1 MSDFGDPLHGL
12 GAALLALLLLL
23 TAARLGGRVAARW
36 KQPAV
41 LGELVGGVL
50 LGNLGLL
57 GFDAFA
63 YIGADPL
70 LDALANLGVIL
81 LLFEVGLES
90 TVAQMAR
97 VGSSALLVAALGV
110 IAPGLLGIGV
120 GMLLLPDHSFYV
132 HLFLGATLTATSVG
146 ITARVLKD
154 LGESQ
159 SKEARVILGAAVL
172 DDVMGLVILAAVTGV
187 IAAADQGVPA
197 AAGPIA
203 WIVVKALLFLGG
215 AVGLGRVL
223 TPPLFRGASRLPGRS
238 VLLCVGLSFCF
249 FLAWLAGVVG
259 LAPIVGA
266 FAAGLVLE
274 RAHSQPFVDR
284 GERALDALI
293 QPISRFLAPV
303 FFVLMGLRVD
313 LKAFAQVEVLGLAA
327 ALTAVAIIG
336 KQSCMFGV
344 LDRSIRRLPV
354 GIGMIPRGEVGL
366 IFANIGLGLTV
377 AGERI
382 IDASTFTAVVCMV
395 IVTTVFTPPALA
407 WSFRRGSG
415 RATSGRAA
423 SDRPTGQSQI

>member
-1 MSDFGDPLHGL
+1 MHEFLEWLRRVTEPSGEPHGL
-12 GAALLALLLLL
+12 GSALLALVLLL
-23 TAARLGGRVAARW
+23 AAAKLGGHVAARW

-50 LGNLGLL
+50 VGNLDLL

-63 YIGADPL
+63 YIGSDPL
-70 LDALANLGVIL
+70 IDALAQLGVIL

-97 VGSSALLVAALGV
+97 VGSSALLVATLGV

-159 SKEARVILGAAVL
+159 GKEARVILGAAVI
-172 DDVMGLVILAAVTGV
+172 DDVMGLVILAAVTGIV
-187 IAAADQGVPA
+187 AAADQGVPA
-197 AAGPIA
+197 EAGPIA
-203 WIVVKALLFLGG
+203 WIVAKALLFL
-215 AVGLGRVL
+215 VGVVWIGSVL
-223 TPPLFRGASRLPGRS
+223 APPLFRGASRLAGS
-238 VLLCVGLSFCF
+238 GVLLGLGLSFCF
-249 FLAWLAGVVG
+249 LLAWLAGVVG

-266 FAAGLVLE
+266 FAAGLILDNAQS
-274 RAHSQPFVDR
+274 RPFIDR
-284 GERALDALI
+284 GEHALDQQI
-293 QPISRFLAPV
+293 QPLSHFLAPV
-303 FFVLMGLRVD
+303 FFVLMGFRVD
-313 LKAFAQVEVLGLAA
+313 LAAFAQVEVLGLAA
-327 ALTAVAIIG
+327 ALTAVGIIG
-336 KQSCMFGV
+336 KQVCMLGV

-382 IDASTFTAVVCMV
+382 VDGSTFTAVVCMV
-395 IVTTVFTPPALA
+395 IVTTVVTPPALA
-407 WSFRRGSG
+407 WSFRRERGAG
-415 RATSGRAA
+415 LGAP
-423 SDRPTGQSQI
+423 D